1 MNRYLSSSLV
11 LLSIFLC
18 VNAGAQ
24 NKKARIDSLLKHS
37 AHLGILNGNVLIVEQ
52 GKTLYQGSFGFA
64 DAARKVRLTPQHRF
78 HIGSIAK
85 EFNAVAIM
93 MLEEQGRLSLDD
105 KLSVFISGLP
115 RWADSIEVINL
126 LQYTSGL
133 PDLKWN
139 TVTSD
144 GQAME
149 MFRQIA
155 KLDFVP
161 GSQYAYNNSNTYFQ
175 RRIIEKLTKT
185 SFNNYVKNALLKPT
199 GMYSSVID
207 PLETEPLMAKSFS
220 REGVQDPLTY
230 PQSGWTA
237 VTLDDFYKWSQAI
250 NSFRLLTPASTQV
263 LLIPFAP
270 NKQTG
275 LGGGAMKD
283 RKIQTHVHDGSARN
297 YQALLDVD
305 ATKGR
310 TIIWMT
316 NSRNAQM
323 FAVTEAIKQ
332 ILNGEPYKLPKKS
345 VFELMQKKADSLSG
359 AALIKYYNDLK
370 STLAADYT
378 FDSEAE
384 LNMLGYQLMN
394 KGRLDDAIAVFT
406 YNTKLFPSSGNVFD
420 SAGEA
425 FYNKGDWKQ
434 SFNYYTRSVILD
446 STNQGAREKVIEL
459 RKKINANVH

>member
-1 MNRYLSSSLV
+1 MFFFVS
-11 LLSIFLC
+11 
-18 VNAGAQ
+18 AGAQ
-24 NKKARIDSLLKHS
+24 TKKARIDSLLKHS
-37 AHLGILNGNVLIVEQ
+37 AKIGILNGNVLIVEQ
-52 GKTLYQGSFGFA
+52 GKPFYQGSFGFA
-64 DAARKVRLTPQHRF
+64 DVSKKTKLTPQHRF

-144 GQAME
+144 AQSME
-149 MFRQIA
+149 MFRQIT
-155 KLDFVP
+155 KLDFVS
-161 GSQYAYNNSNTYFQ
+161 GSKYAYNNSNIYFQ
-175 RRIIEKLTKT
+175 RRIIEKLTRT
-185 SFNNYVKNALLKPT
+185 GFNNYVKNALLKPS

-207 PLETEPLMAKSFS
+207 PLETEPMMAKSFS
-220 REGVQDPLTY
+220 KEGVQDPMTY

-237 VTLDDFYKWSQAI
+237 VTSDDFYKWSQAI
-250 NSFRLLTPASTQV
+250 NNFRLITPASTQV
-263 LLIPFAP
+263 LMIPFAP

-275 LGGGAMKD
+275 LGGGTMKD
-283 RKIQTHVHDGSARN
+283 RQLQTHVHDGSARN

-332 ILNGEPYKLPKKS
+332 ILNGEPYKLPKRS
-345 VFELMQKKADSLSG
+345 VFELMQKKADSLNG
-359 AALIKYYNDLK
+359 PALIKYYNDLK
-370 STLAADYT
+370 STLGGEYA
-378 FDSEAE
+378 FDNEAE

-425 FYNKGDWKQ
+425 YYNKGDWRQ
-434 SFNYYTRSVILD
+434 SLNYYTRSVILD
-446 STNQGAREKVIEL
+446 STNQGAREKIIEL
-459 RKKINANVH
+459 RARMRTNGRE

>member
-1 MNRYLSSSLV
+1 MNCYLRRSFI
-11 LLSIFLC
+11 LLSIFVF

-24 NKKARIDSLLKHS
+24 TKKALIDSLLNHS
-37 AHLGILNGNVLIVEQ
+37 ARLGLLNGNVLIIEQ
-52 GKTLYQGSFGFA
+52 HKSFYQGSFGYA
-64 DAARKVRLTPQHRF
+64 DASGKIKLTAQHRF

-93 MLEEQGRLSLDD
+93 MLKEQGKLSLED
-105 KLSVFISGLP
+105 KLSAFVSGLP
-115 RWADSIEVINL
+115 GWADSIAVINL

-139 TVTSD
+139 TVKDDAQS
-144 GQAME
+144 ME
-149 MFRQIA
+149 LFKQVA
-155 KLDFVP
+155 KLDFAP
-161 GSQYAYNNSNTYFQ
+161 GSRYAYNNSNTYFQ
-175 RRIIEKLTKT
+175 RKIIEKLTRT
-185 SFNNYVKNALLKPT
+185 SFNNYVKNALLKPS

-207 PLETEPLMAKSFS
+207 PSETEPMMAKSFS

-250 NSFRLLTPASTQV
+250 NNFRLISPASTRA
-263 LLIPFAP
+263 IITPFAAG
-270 NKQTG
+270 KQAG
-275 LGGGAMKD
+275 LGGGSMKD
-283 RKIQTHVHDGSARN
+283 RKIETHVHDGSARN

-305 ATKGR
+305 NSKGR

-323 FAVTEAIKQ
+323 FAVTEAIKH

-345 VFELMQKKADSLSG
+345 IFELMQKKADSLDG
-359 AALIKYYNDLK
+359 PALIKYYNDLQ
-370 STLAADYT
+370 SSPLRQEYA
-378 FDSEAE
+378 FDSETE

-394 KGRLDDAIAVFT
+394 KGRLDDAITIFVH
-406 YNTKLFPSSGNVFD
+406 NTKLFSASGNVFD

-425 FYNKGDWKQ
+425 YYKKGDWKR
-434 SFNYYTRSVILD
+434 SLDYYTQSVELD
-446 STNQGAREKVIEL
+446 ATNQAGREKIIEL
-459 RKKINANVH
+459 RKKLRGE